1 MMPEVRDTEID
12 GFYVAV
18 GDKVRSARHEAR
30 LSQSMLARRI
40 GFTRSSVAN
49 LEAGRQHITLHLF
62 VLIAQALDVEPA
74 KLLPKEPFA
83 DGYSL
88 DEIGE
93 HLADT
98 PGTTQDFVRGAVAQ
112 LAASSDGKVQ

>member
-1 MMPEVRDTEID
+1 MPEVRDTQID
-12 GFYVAV
+12 EFYVAV
-18 GDKVRSARHEAR
+18 GDRVRSARQGAR

-62 VLIAQALDVEPA
+62 VLIAQALDVEPV

-83 DGYSL
+83 YGDSL

-98 PGTTQDFVRGAVAQ
+98 PDTTQDFVRGAVAQ
-112 LAASSDGKVQ
+112 LVADADGMVQ

>member
-1 MMPEVRDTEID
+1 MMPQVRDAEID
-12 GFYVAV
+12 GFYAAV
-18 GDKVRSARHEAR
+18 GNKVRSARHEAR

-62 VLIAQALDVEPA
+62 VLIAQALDAEPV

-83 DGYSL
+83 DNYSL

-112 LAASSDGKVQ
+112 LVAGSDGKVQ

>member
-1 MMPEVRDTEID
+1 MMPKICDAEID
-12 GFYVAV
+12 LFYVAV
-18 GDKVRSARHEAR
+18 GNRVRSARHEAG

-62 VLIAQALDVEPA
+62 VLIAQALDVEPV

-83 DGYSL
+83 DGYTL

-98 PGTTQDFVRGAVAQ
+98 PGTTQEFVRGAVAQ
-112 LAASSDGKVQ
+112 LFADSDGKVQ